1 MASTA
6 GAYGFASNT
15 KIKLTYNHFDSFPE
29 GLGRE
34 IVAFIRKVEEDKG
47 WATLRFKVDDLV
59 MVDENAKMTE
69 DEARKYFP
77 RKKSF
82 PKLPTWYEAI
92 HNYQNGKILPAIM
105 SGEVNHMTDAKTL
118 PKNSMFCHFVYII
131 DLNEMSFDV
140 YIGQQKN
147 ADNNSYFGKDKN
159 DEGYYPCKFVATWNL
174 SDIPK
179 DWEKQI
185 SDIVKADEKKVA

>member
-47 WATLRFKVDDLV
+47 WASFRFKVDGLT

-82 PKLPTWYEAI
+82 AKLPTWYEAI
-92 HNYQNGKILPAIM
+92 HNYQNGKILPAILN
-105 SGEVNHMTDAKTL
+105 GEVSHMTDAKTL

-131 DLNEMSFDV
+131 DLNNMTFDV

>member
-34 IVAFIRKVEEDKG
+34 IVAFIRKVEEDQA
-47 WATLRFKVDDLV
+47 WTALRVMVDNLT
-59 MVDENAKMTE
+59 MVDENAKMNE

-105 SGEVNHMTDAKTL
+105 SGEVSHMTDALNL

-131 DLNEMSFDV
+131 DLNNMTFDV
-140 YIGQQKN
+140 YIGQQKKG
-147 ADNNSYFGKDKN
+147 DDNSYFGKDKN

-174 SDIPK
+174 NAIPE
-179 DWEKQI
+179 DWEKEV
-185 SDIVKADEKKVA
+185 SKIVKANSSG